1 MTDFDESISTA
12 AGAAGNP
19 AEPSAEAACD
29 ESEAPGVELHRM
41 SRRLGEKI
49 RHARGTTGR
58 ILWLM
63 D

>member
-1 MTDFDESISTA
+1 MTDFDDSVPIE

-19 AEPSAEAACD
+19 VEPSAEAAHD
-29 ESEAPGVELHRM
+29 ESEAPGIELHRM
-41 SRRLGEKI
+41 SRKLGEKV